1 MTLTFEGEHKKR
13 HTTFN
18 IEKYDIDIETGTKPN
33 NKSFE
38 EFVLAICKWIDETYW
53 NWVSELDGWRRE
65 DCSHSAKSVRA

>member
-1 MTLTFEGEHKKR
+1 MEKKL
-13 HTTFN
+13 FFS
-18 IEKYDIDIETGTKPN
+18 TGRPN

-53 NWVSELDGWRRE
+53 NWGSELDGWRRE